1 MIDIKRHNVYAEKA
15 LFVNTYPMIEV
26 ELGDKCKL
34 EEALGPP
41 DKEDYMERWVFE
53 FDTAPFSITGTKMR
67 YYKIH
72 AEQAD
77 LLLKI
82 LKEDYMEKPKKK
94 NGKGDKEKGDF
105 AKIEIDPDF
114 ADETEVLNVSESIR
128 LRVRKSFSRKRKN
141 ATLG

>member
-15 LFVNTYPMIEV
+15 LFVNTYPMVEV

-67 YYKIH
+67 YYKMH
-72 AEQAD
+72 AEQAE

-82 LKEDYMEKPKKK
+82 LKEDYMEKPKKTDK
-94 NGKGDKEKGDF
+94 KGKSKDKEF

-114 ADETEVLNVSESIR
+114 ADETETLNVSESAR
-128 LRVRKSFSRKRKN
+128 LRVRKLFSRNRKN